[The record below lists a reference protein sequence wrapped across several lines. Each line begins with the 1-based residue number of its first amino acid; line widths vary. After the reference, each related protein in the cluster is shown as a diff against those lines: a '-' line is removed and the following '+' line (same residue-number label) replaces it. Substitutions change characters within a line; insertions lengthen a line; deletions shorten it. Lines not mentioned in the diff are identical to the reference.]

1 MTAMSKYL
9 YGIIEEPQSK
19 TFELSGLAG
28 AAVYTINSGDLA
40 AVVSDIELSEIDPTR
55 KNVMAHTMVQ
65 DGILKK
71 YTFIPMGFGI
81 VAASE
86 ASVRSLLDKNYPG
99 LVSELK
105 RLADKIE
112 VELKIFWDDK
122 ALASEN
128 QQLINKVQTR
138 VKAASSTAE
147 AQRLLTEAGM
157 QVEKIVLAWKAKYVD
172 QIYASLKT
180 LAIDSR
186 LNNCSGI
193 KMLLNASF
201 LIDRKT
207 ESEFVE
213 QVRILDAKY
222 QGNINFKYIGPLSPY
237 NFVGIKLEM
246 VN

>member
-1 MTAMSKYL
+1 MTAMNKYL
-9 YGIIEEPQSK
+9 YGIIEEPQFK
-19 TFELSGLAG
+19 TFELRGLEG
-28 AAVYTINSGDLA
+28 AAVYTINSRDLA
-40 AVVSDIELSEIDPTR
+40 AVVSDIELAEIDPTR

-65 DGILKK
+65 DGLLKK

-81 VAASE
+81 VAVSE
-86 ASVRSLLDKNYPG
+86 SGVRSLLEKNYPG
-99 LVSELK
+99 LVSEIK
-105 RLADKIE
+105 KLADKIE
-112 VELKIFWDDK
+112 VEIKIFWDDK

-128 QQLINKVQTR
+128 QQLITKVQTR

-237 NFVGIKLEM
+237 NFVSLKLEM